1 MSSAFLFSL
10 IGIVLLLGTV
20 PGCLYSENKKYE
32 IQNRNLIL
40 QNDSIQ
46 SVNIEL
52 NNSLK
57 LKSQRNTTFKMQ

>member
-20 PGCLYSENKKYE
+20 SGCLYSEKKKYE

-52 NNSLK
+52 STPSN
-57 LKSQRNTTFKMQ
+57 

>member
-52 NNSLK
+52 STPSN
-57 LKSQRNTTFKMQ
+57 